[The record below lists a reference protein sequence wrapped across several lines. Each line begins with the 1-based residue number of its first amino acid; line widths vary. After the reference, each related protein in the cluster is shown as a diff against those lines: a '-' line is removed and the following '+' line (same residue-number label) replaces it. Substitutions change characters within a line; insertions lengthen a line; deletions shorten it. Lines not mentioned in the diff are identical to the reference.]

1 MWYPLLDAYLFSYK
15 RDVRFIALENAF
27 EKESFPE
34 FFDPPLV
41 NKARARCP
49 SKNEK
54 HFWCF
59 CCSLF
64 IYLFCLCFRF
74 RLYISF
80 SQERTNSRISC
91 FNRHKL
97 YWLVDLWCNLYPGHC
112 LVDFANKRNTFDLF
126 FSVLRRV
133 CPRSSQFLTLA
144 VFRPTVYRNLSF

>member
-27 EKESFPE
+27 EKESFSE
-34 FFDPPLV
+34 FFGPPLV

-49 SKNEK
+49 SKDEK

-59 CCSLF
+59 GCSLF

-74 RLYISF
+74 LLYISF

-91 FNRHKL
+91 FNRQDIPWWIL
-97 YWLVDLWCNLYPGHC
+97 RIRETLLI
-112 LVDFANKRNTFDLF
+112 F
-126 FSVLRRV
+126 FSLSCAGFV
-133 CPRSSQFLTLA
+133 QGA
-144 VFRPTVYRNLSF
+144 LSFSP